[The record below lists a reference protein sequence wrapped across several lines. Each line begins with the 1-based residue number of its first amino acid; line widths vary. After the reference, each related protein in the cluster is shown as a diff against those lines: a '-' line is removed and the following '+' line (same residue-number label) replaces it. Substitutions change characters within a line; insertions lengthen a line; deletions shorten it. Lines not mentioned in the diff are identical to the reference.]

1 MSNLLYYLSISMI
14 IATPITGLI
23 LLLDK
28 LIWRKHRAKDARLP
42 WYVDWS
48 DFLFPVVAFVSIVRS
63 FIVEPFT
70 IPSGSMQPTVYAG
83 DMIIANK
90 WSFGLRYPITNRRI
104 FSHPG
109 DGVNRGDIA
118 VFKYPV
124 DTKINY
130 IKRIVA
136 LPGDVIDYK
145 INKMGSLISKQI
157 TINGVPFKLEQ
168 QGAAVLPETDIFAKE
183 TIPFATGENTHIIQ
197 YTPHVMQSDMG
208 IGIRSFPITVPE
220 GMYFAMGDN
229 RDNSADSRY
238 WGFVPDEY
246 LIGKANFIWMNYNCI
261 LKFKDCRRIF
271 TVLQ

>member
-1 MSNLLYYLSISMI
+1 MSNLFYYLSISMI

-28 LIWRKHRAKDARLP
+28 LIWRKHRAKDAKLP

-48 DFLFPVVAFVSIVRS
+48 DFLFPVVAFVSIVRC

-90 WSFGLRYPITNRRI
+90 WSFGLRYPITNQRI
-104 FSHPG
+104 FSKVG

-157 TINGVPFKLEQ
+157 TINGVPFKMEH
-168 QGAAVLPETDIFAKE
+168 QGAAVLPDTDVFAKE
-183 TIPFATGENTHIIQ
+183 IIPFGTGENTHTIQ
-197 YTPHVMQSDMG
+197 YTPYVTQSDMG
-208 IGIRSFPITVPE
+208 IGIKSFPITVPE

-271 TVLQ
+271 TVLE